1 MARLFGLKGLCK
13 SAFRVHAQQQ
23 QPQQPGQQLV
33 VGGLGQM
40 DLAAIRELEALRDAF
55 VPRPGNQRFRFH
67 YLFLNVVD
75 DPAQRASRQVRA
87 GLGNGVGKGLKPQ
100 RAARMQLYQ
109 LQACANGT
117 AIRTQWIK
125 GPAHALDRKC

>member
-75 DPAQRASRQVRA
+75 DPAQRVKPPGPRW
-87 GLGNGVGKGLKPQ
+87 VGKRGWKRPQ
-100 RAARMQLYQ
+100 TPEGCSHAALSTPGVCERHS
-109 LQACANGT
+109 NT
-117 AIRTQWIK
+117 
-125 GPAHALDRKC
+125 HAVD